1 MRRLH
6 GFSFIVAATAVAGAA
21 GYVITWLVAREI
33 GLVDYPVFAV
43 FWAFMYVLIGSLSG
57 IQQEITRATQ
67 PEPAPRAG
75 GHNHHARNF
84 ALIAALVVAAA
95 IVGSAFLWVGSVFP
109 HSGWTLVWPLAVG
122 AASWVFVATIL
133 GSLYGTSQW
142 LPIAT
147 IVVLDPMIRLA
158 ALVVG
163 LNFTHDLAV
172 LGWLVAL
179 PVPATIVLL
188 SPMLKRRLARVPET
202 DVGIGR
208 LTWNV
213 TRTVLAAAALSLM
226 VSGLPL
232 LLRISTQG
240 QSVELGLL
248 ILTITLTRAPLIVT
262 VMSLQSFLIVRF
274 RDHASSMWRTLFVV
288 LGLLLAVAVVFA
300 ALGWA
305 FGPPIFGWLFPKDP
319 LPAGWLIAT
328 LVGSSAMVA
337 AMCITAAAALASSE
351 HFVYSLGWVV
361 AAVVTVAS
369 LFVPLPLTP
378 RAVLALFAGPASGLV
393 IHGIGM
399 ALVRSRTREF
409 SPRTRD
415 QAAGDG

>member
-1 MRRLH
+1 MHDSPTDIAPDGQANSAGAGIRWCIQSPAREGIVKWVAGSSRTFSRFWQEFAAMRRLH
-6 GFSFIVAATAVAGAA
+6 GFSFIVAATAVAGVA
-21 GYVITWLVAREI
+21 GYVITWWVAREI
-33 GLVDYPVFAV
+33 GLVAYPVFAV

-57 IQQEITRATQ
+57 IQQEVTRATQ
-67 PEPAPRAG
+67 PAPAPQAG

-84 ALIAALVVAAA
+84 ALIAALVVAAV
-95 IVGSAFLWVGSVFP
+95 IVGSAFLWVSPVFP
-109 HSGWTLVWPLAVG
+109 LSGWALVCPLAVG

-163 LNFTHDLAV
+163 LSFTHDLAV

-179 PVPATIVLL
+179 PVPATIILL
-188 SPMLKRRLARVPET
+188 SPLLRRRLARVPET

-213 TRTVLAAAALSLM
+213 IRTVVAAAALSLM

-232 LLRISTQG
+232 LLRISTHG

-262 VMSLQSFLIVRF
+262 VMSLQ
-274 RDHASSMWRTLFVV
+274 AS
-288 LGLLLAVAVVFA
+288 
-300 ALGWA
+300 
-305 FGPPIFGWLFPKDP
+305 
-319 LPAGWLIAT
+319 
-328 LVGSSAMVA
+328 
-337 AMCITAAAALASSE
+337 
-351 HFVYSLGWVV
+351 
-361 AAVVTVAS
+361 
-369 LFVPLPLTP
+369 
-378 RAVLALFAGPASGLV
+378 
-393 IHGIGM
+393 
-399 ALVRSRTREF
+399 
-409 SPRTRD
+409 
-415 QAAGDG
+415 